1 MPAVFDKL
9 GIRFVYPEN
18 WKLDESE
25 AMSGEDTV
33 TVYTPDGSFWMVR
46 VLPPKLEPSML
57 VDKALETMRRE
68 YQDLDAEPFDDT
80 FGDCDVVGCEM
91 NFYCLDLTNTAVVKS
106 YRTPQATIVVLH
118 QAEDR
123 ELANLGKV
131 FEAMTFSL
139 MQATIGQATPEK

>member
-18 WKLDESE
+18 WRLDESE

-46 VLPPKLEPSML
+46 VLPPGLDPALL

-68 YQDLDAEPFDDT
+68 YPDLDAEPFDDT
-80 FGDCDVVGCEM
+80 FGESDVVGCEM

-106 YRTPQATIVVLH
+106 FQTPQATIVVMH
-118 QAEDR
+118 QADDR
-123 ELANLGKV
+123 ALVELGQV
-131 FEAMTFSL
+131 FDAMTFSL
-139 MQATIGQATPEK
+139 MQATIGS